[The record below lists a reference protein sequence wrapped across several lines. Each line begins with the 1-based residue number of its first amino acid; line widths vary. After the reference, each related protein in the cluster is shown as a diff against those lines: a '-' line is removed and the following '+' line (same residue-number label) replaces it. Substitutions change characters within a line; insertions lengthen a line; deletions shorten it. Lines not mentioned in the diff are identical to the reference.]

1 MAKIIKYI
9 EVDSTQ
15 NICRSNYETLDNKS
29 IILAEKQTNGYG
41 RTGSWDSSAKNIYM
55 SVKLENIS
63 VTKILYL
70 ISSVVV
76 EILRDNDVSA
86 YIKLPNDIY
95 VNQRKIGGLIIE
107 EYDEGYIVGIGIN
120 VYELATKERTSLFS
134 EKAKDWKI
142 DQLVSQ
148 FQISLEQNIM
158 YQESELVQIWKEY
171 TTLIG
176 QIITITN
183 RKTNN
188 KLEIKVTN
196 VDKDYVYTNKEKYL
210 IMEYKFLY

>member
-41 RTGSWDSSAKNIYM
+41 RTGLWDSSAKNIYM

>member
-1 MAKIIKYI
+1 MAKIIKYP

-15 NICRSNYETLDNKS
+15 NICRMNYEILNNKT
-29 IILAEKQTNGYG
+29 IILAEKQTKGYG
-41 RTGSWDSSAKNIYM
+41 RTGLWDSSAKNIYM
-55 SVKLENIS
+55 SVKLENMS

-76 EILRDNDVSA
+76 EILRDNDVFA

-107 EYDEGYIVGIGIN
+107 EYGEGYIVGIGIN
-120 VYELATKERTSLFS
+120 VYELATNERTSLFS

-148 FQISLEQNIM
+148 FQISLDKNIM
-158 YQESELVQIWKEY
+158 YQESELVQIWREY

-176 QIITITN
+176 RKITIIN
-183 RKTNN
+183 RKTNM
-188 KLEIKVTN
+188 KIKIKI
-196 VDKDYVYTNKEKYL
+196 VDLDNQYIYSNQKKYL
-210 IMEYKFLY
+210 LMEYKFLY